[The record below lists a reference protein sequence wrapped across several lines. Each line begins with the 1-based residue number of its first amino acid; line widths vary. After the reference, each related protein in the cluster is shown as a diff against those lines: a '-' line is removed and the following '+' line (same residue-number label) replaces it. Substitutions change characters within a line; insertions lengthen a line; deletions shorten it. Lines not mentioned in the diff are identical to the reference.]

1 MRRHARI
8 IPRPP
13 LNAPRKARKPQRRY
27 QFIGAKRIF
36 VGLVQSVLLGAFT
49 VWAIRRYA
57 GPVPGNLVPLA
68 AALVTFCSMSVA
80 LRSAAREAYEAGE
93 VSQRARAGSP
103 P

>member
-1 MRRHARI
+1 MKKHRRL

-13 LNAPRKARKPQRRY
+13 LGKTRKGKRPQRRY

-36 VGLVQSVLLGAFT
+36 VGLVQSVLMGAFT

-68 AALVTFCSMSVA
+68 AALVTFCNMSCA